1 MQNQQ
6 LIELTADIVSA
17 HLASNTV
24 AVGDV
29 PNLIHRV
36 HETLAGL
43 GQAAAEALEAKSPV
57 VSVRASLKPD
67 YLICMECG
75 KKQTTLKRHLQSAHQ
90 MTPAQYRADYGLP
103 QDYPMVAPNYSERR
117 STLAK
122 TLGLGRKKAE
132 AQPKPAAASDARKA
146 PARAARGRPKKA
158 SSKAE

>member
-1 MQNQQ
+1 VQNQQ

-29 PNLIHRV
+29 PNLIQRV
-36 HETLAGL
+36 HEALSGL
-43 GQAAAEALEAKSPV
+43 GQSAAEAPEAKSPV

-67 YLICMECG
+67 YLVCMECG

-122 TLGLGRKKAE
+122 SLGLGRKKAE
-132 AQPKPAAASDARKA
+132 AQPKAAAPDARKA

-158 SSKAE
+158 ASKAE